1 MNKITTK
8 FNLEDKIKI
17 IENANF
23 REKTEKNRLV
33 YNTYKNRIGT
43 IKEIKITNRNSITY
57 LIEMT
62 GKSGNNFTFDIL
74 EKYIQKYEDIEFLI
88 NDKVKIKDD
97 ANFIEKNEE
106 NRKKYETYKN
116 KEGSVV
122 DRKNSTYIVEFSV
135 DNKIDILVKYLQK
148 ID

>member
-97 ANFIEKNEE
+97 ANFIEKNKE

-122 DRKNSTYIVEFSV
+122 DRKNSTYIVEFS
-135 DNKIDILVKYLQK
+135 DNNKIDILVKYLEK

>member
-1 MNKITTK
+1 MNKTK

-23 REKTEKNRLV
+23 REKNDKNKLV
-33 YNTYKNRIGT
+33 YNTYKHRVGT
-43 IKEIKITNRNSITY
+43 IKDIRITNRNSITY
-57 LIEMT
+57 VIEMI

-97 ANFIEKNEE
+97 AIFIEKTKRIGKNMKLIKI
-106 NRKKYETYKN
+106 KK
-116 KEGSVV
+116 
-122 DRKNSTYIVEFSV
+122 DWW
-135 DNKIDILVKYLQK
+135 
-148 ID
+148 